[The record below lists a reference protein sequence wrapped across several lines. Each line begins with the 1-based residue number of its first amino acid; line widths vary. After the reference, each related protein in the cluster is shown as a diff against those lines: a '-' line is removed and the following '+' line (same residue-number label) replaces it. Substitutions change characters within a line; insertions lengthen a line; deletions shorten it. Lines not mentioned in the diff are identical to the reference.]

1 MSLLI
6 LVLLLGCS
14 TYVFSSPL
22 ATASNNNAHRPSA
35 EESPG
40 LVFDT
45 SDEQAAAAAL
55 GPVQEHSIGDGA
67 PIWYVQPRAHA
78 NQFLLSHLN
87 ENDGLLPQWFSRVH
101 SASQTGDLSL
111 DADDYLSSSLGL
123 NKRSTFVNQAG
134 LSHLKKRKQLTK
146 PPMEV
151 MNEIV
156 NSIYLKRR

>member
-1 MSLLI
+1 MSFVI
-6 LVLLLGCS
+6 LLLLLACS

-22 ATASNNNAHRPSA
+22 TTENSNSNVRRPNSD
-35 EESPG
+35 ESTG
-40 LVFDT
+40 FAFDT
-45 SDEQAAAAAL
+45 SDDQAL
-55 GPVQEHSIGDGA
+55 GPVQQHSIGDAGS

-87 ENDGLLPQWFSRVH
+87 ENDRLLPKWFSRVH
-101 SASQTGDLSL
+101 ADNHAS

-123 NKRSTFVNQAG
+123 NKRSNFVNQAG

-156 NSIYLKRR
+156 NSIYLKR